1 MALYEDAQ
9 GLITLVID
17 TYKKSVTTDG
27 LSFKDAVTLVYNAT
41 ATFVRLIENFT
52 ANGEIKKETVKLA
65 VTQFYDQVIAPV
77 DIKGIPNLMEGMVDN
92 AIKYT
97 ILMFIDMWIDSLV
110 NIFNKLGWG
119 ELKVENTENLTQPL
133 IF

>member
-77 DIKGIPNLMEGMVDN
+77 DIKGVPNLMEGMVDN

-119 ELKVENTENLTQPL
+119 NEKVENTENLTQPL

>member
-17 TYKKSVTTDG
+17 TYKKSVATDG

-119 ELKVENTENLTQPL
+119 DGKAENTENLTQPL